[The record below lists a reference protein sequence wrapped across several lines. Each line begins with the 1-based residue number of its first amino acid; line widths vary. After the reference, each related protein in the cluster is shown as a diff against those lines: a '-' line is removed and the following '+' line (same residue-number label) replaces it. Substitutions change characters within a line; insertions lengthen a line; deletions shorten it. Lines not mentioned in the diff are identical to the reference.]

1 MQDNTK
7 AVEAIMELY
16 KNSEKGHA
24 PKAVEKAVDIG
35 KKKRDDLEEA
45 KFRLN
50 NPIEEDVI

>member
-1 MQDNTK
+1 MQDKTQ

-24 PKAVEKAVDIG
+24 PKAVEKTVEPD
-35 KKKRDDLEEA
+35 KKKHDELEER